1 MGVRSF
7 RFSSTKR
14 PVLRPFTLSDDRG
27 RTWPNGDA
35 VDRDD
40 E

>member
-1 MGVRSF
+1 M
-7 RFSSTKR
+7 KR
-14 PVLRPFTLSDDRG
+14 PVLRLFTLSDDRR
-27 RTWPNGDA
+27 RTWPNGGA